1 METSWRFFLLSREA
15 EGMTSAP
22 DAVQVAIH
30 SQPFSATDQLDRWL
44 QRAGSAAAA
53 TAVFMGHVRPETM
66 DGAPLEALELS
77 HYPGLCERL
86 LLSFTQQQL
95 SDHGVQS
102 ALVLHRVGRLSP
114 GARCDQPEAEQRAA
128 YQNWW
133 NRQPDFACAATAAAA
148 AAMASGS
155 PRNSRERGFRSS
167 SRSY

>member
-1 METSWRFFLLSREA
+1 METSWRFFLLSREV
-15 EGMTSAP
+15 EGMTNAH

-66 DGAPLEALELS
+66 DGSPLEALELS

-95 SDHGVQS
+95 RDHGVQS

-114 GARCDQPEAEQRAA
+114 GELIVLVAVSGDRRGPVQRCCSDLLESLKHEAPFWKREWSGGVGR
-128 YQNWW
+128 WL
-133 NRQPDFACAATAAAA
+133 ATNT
-148 AAMASGS
+148 
-155 PRNSRERGFRSS
+155 PL
-167 SRSY
+167 